1 MPEAAQAIES
11 VPAEQ
16 PKVDSTIPSE
26 DAWSASPEERGD
38 FFDPTEEVP
47 TSIDQDRAPNDLPP
61 MVVEEEVEELE
72 GQQGQQEQE
81 EQVAQPEP
89 EPAEMNQTEDKQSQS
104 HMIPKARLDTQIAK
118 TRDLEHE
125 NIRIQEQ
132 LRIMQEQMN
141 QIQNPVQ
148 AEPEVPKFDYA
159 AKSEQMNEAILEGE
173 KDQAATIL
181 QEILQEQRKD
191 IESNIMQNVEQT
203 IGMNSR
209 EIQMK
214 QELESTTKQL
224 EQDYPQFNPENAD
237 IYDQEVVDNVN
248 RLMTAYTYMKD
259 NQGYAMYTPAS
270 ALQEAVKTLV
280 GVPQTAEAESK
291 AQPQPKANLKKKI
304 QASNQQPPEL
314 RGDSGADHGTEKTM
328 DVFAMPEDE
337 FDALPASTIR
347 KLRGDA

>member
-11 VPAEQ
+11 VPTEQ

-38 FFDPTEEVP
+38 FFDPGEETP
-47 TSIDQDRAPNDLPP
+47 TRIDSSDDLPP
-61 MVVEEEVEELE
+61 MVAEEEPVAEEPVAE
-72 GQQGQQEQE
+72 EQVVQE

-89 EPAEMNQTEDKQSQS
+89 EAVEMDQAEDKQSQS

-132 LRIMQEQMN
+132 LRLMQEQMN

-148 AEPEVPKFDYA
+148 PEPEAPKFDYA
-159 AKSEQMNEAILEGE
+159 AKSEEMNEAILEGE
-173 KDQAATIL
+173 KDQAAAIL
-181 QEILQEQRKD
+181 QEILSEQRKD

-224 EQDYPQFNPENAD
+224 EQDYPQFNPENAE

-259 NQGYAMYTPAS
+259 NQGYAMYTPAT

-280 GVPQTAEAESK
+280 GAPQTAEAEPE

-314 RGDSGADHGTEKTM
+314 RGDSGADHGSEKTM
-328 DVFAMPEDE
+328 DVFAMPEEE

>member
-26 DAWSASPEERGD
+26 DVWSASPEERGD
-38 FFDPTEEVP
+38 FFDPGEETPTE
-47 TSIDQDRAPNDLPP
+47 IDSVDRAPNDLPP
-61 MVVEEEVEELE
+61 AVVEEEIEQVEE
-72 GQQGQQEQE
+72 QVVQE
-81 EQVAQPEP
+81 EQAEQPEP
-89 EPAEMNQTEDKQSQS
+89 EPAEMNQAEDKQSQS

-132 LRIMQEQMN
+132 LRLMQEQMN

-148 AEPEVPKFDYA
+148 AEPEAPKFDYA
-159 AKSEQMNEAILEGE
+159 AKSEEMNEAILEGE

-181 QEILQEQRKD
+181 QEILSEQRKD

-224 EQDYPQFNPENAD
+224 EQDYPQFNPENAE

-259 NQGYAMYTPAS
+259 NQGYAMYTPAT

-280 GVPQTAEAESK
+280 GTPQTAEAESE

-314 RGDSGADHGTEKTM
+314 RGDSGADHGSEKTM